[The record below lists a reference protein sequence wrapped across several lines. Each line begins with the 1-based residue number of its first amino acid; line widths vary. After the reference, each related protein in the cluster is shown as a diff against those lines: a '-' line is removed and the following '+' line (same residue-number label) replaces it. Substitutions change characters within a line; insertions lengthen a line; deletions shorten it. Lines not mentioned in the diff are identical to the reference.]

1 MVAFCNWHFDWIL
14 TTFWLLFEEMIH
26 PNLRHLWDKIEIL
39 IGRKSAI
46 LPILYWFLDFA
57 NENGNVHMAKRWSSK
72 AKKRSIFPWDA
83 LKLSV
88 WSMLLKMAP
97 LVYCL
102 LRKLIRKGSIRTRR
116 KLTQNTAFFCLWN
129 STLRPFKLTQKKNE
143 SWEKILDIVL
153 QENVISHSL
162 SEANDPWN
170 SHFHIF
176 SLTSLFLSTLL

>member
-1 MVAFCNWHFDWIL
+1 MGQNWNIDWKKIGDSSNTLLIFGFCQWKWECAYGKKMKF
-14 TTFWLLFEEMIH
+14 
-26 PNLRHLWDKIEIL
+26 K
-39 IGRKSAI
+39 GQ
-46 LPILYWFLDFA
+46 
-57 NENGNVHMAKRWSSK
+57 
-72 AKKRSIFPWDA
+72 KRSIFPWDA

-153 QENVISHSL
+153 QENVILHSL